1 MSNATLPPSLD
12 SLLGA
17 NSALSQRLRAVN
29 KPPAA
34 LSLPSLPPALAAK
47 TRAEVVE
54 GELLLIAETSAVAQ
68 MLRFHG
74 PRLARDAGL
83 SGFSVRVQATPEPLA
98 RSSSLLPPEL
108 DCASAGVIREAARLC
123 DHAPLAAA
131 LDRLAA
137 LATKPSDPKG

>member
-17 NSALSQRLRAVN
+17 NSALSRRLRAVN
-29 KPPAA
+29 KPPAT

-47 TRAEVVE
+47 TRAELAE

-74 PRLARDAGL
+74 PRLAREAGV
-83 SGFSVRVQATPEPLA
+83 SGFSVRVQASPEPLV
-98 RSSSLLPPEL
+98 RPSSLQPPEL
-108 DCASAGVIREAARLC
+108 DSGSARVLSEAARLC

-137 LATKPSDPKG
+137 LATGPSDPKD

>member
-17 NSALSQRLRAVN
+17 NSALGQRLRAVG
-29 KPPAA
+29 KPPTT
-34 LSLPSLPPALAAK
+34 LSLPSLPPALATK
-47 TRAEVVE
+47 TRAEAVD
-54 GELLLIAETSAVAQ
+54 GELLLIAETNAVAQ

-74 PRLARDAGL
+74 PRLAREAGL
-83 SGFSVRVQATPEPLA
+83 SGFSVRVQTGTEPLS
-98 RSSSLLPPEL
+98 RPSTLQPPQL
-108 DCASAGVIREAARLC
+108 DSACATVIRDAARLC

-137 LATKPSDPKG
+137 LAAPSDRKG

>member
-17 NSALSQRLRAVN
+17 NSALSQRLRAVG
-29 KPPAA
+29 KPPAT

-47 TRAEVVE
+47 TRAEAVD
-54 GELLLIAETSAVAQ
+54 GELLLIADTSAVAQ

-74 PRLARDAGL
+74 PRLAREAGL
-83 SGFSVRVQATPEPLA
+83 SGFSVRVQAGAEPL
-98 RSSSLLPPEL
+98 SKPSTLQPPQL
-108 DCASAGVIREAARLC
+108 DPGSATVIRDAARLC

-137 LATKPSDPKG
+137 LAAPSDRKD